1 MKPLKA
7 LKKNTKRPQ
16 LQVQGHVHLELMK
29 ISMLMKRRDQVIH
42 HQAKEGQARRFGNS
56 NSQGE
61 GLYMEAMEKLWAKR
75 EKTEE
80 MREIKKKEC
89 NDERLAVE
97 TRRLE
102 IKQQVENR
110 RLDLMQQ
117 EIELKRR
124 EDDEKVMKMD
134 LTSMSEQR
142 KVFYKTLQDEI
153 IARRCGAGN

>member
-1 MKPLKA
+1 
-7 LKKNTKRPQ
+7 
-16 LQVQGHVHLELMK
+16 MK

-42 HQAKEGQARRFGNS
+42 HQGKEGQMVRRRRKHAGLENL

-75 EKTEE
+75 EKAEE

-97 TRRLE
+97 SRRLE

-124 EDDEKVMKMD
+124 EDDEKVMNMD
-134 LTSMSEQR
+134 LTTMSEQR